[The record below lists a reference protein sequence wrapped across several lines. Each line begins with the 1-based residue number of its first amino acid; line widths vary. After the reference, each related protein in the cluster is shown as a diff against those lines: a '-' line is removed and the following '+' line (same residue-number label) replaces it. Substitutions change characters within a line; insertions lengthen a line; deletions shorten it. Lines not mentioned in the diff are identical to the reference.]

1 MNVKFVNIVI
11 IYFNLLFFPTTMKK
25 TGPFK
30 ACLFASNPKYGG
42 NTNYE
47 SHQVFH
53 QKENQVWTTHLSDLQ
68 EGKEKELKY
77 IKKLFIKGHYKNL

>member
-1 MNVKFVNIVI
+1 MNAKFVNIVL

-30 ACLFASNPKYGG
+30 ACLFASNPKNGG

-53 QKENQVWTTHLSDLQ
+53 QKENQIRTTHVSDLQ
-68 EGKEKELKY
+68 GGKEKYAED
-77 IKKLFIKGHYKNL
+77 IKRTFY